1 MTYDFQFTQ
10 SKSKE
15 YLAPPLQDQ
24 EGMLPPKDLSC
35 CCVKNVALSGWAD
48 FFADKGVL
56 ANV

>member
-35 CCVKNVALSGWAD
+35 CCVKNVALSG
-48 FFADKGVL
+48 
-56 ANV
+56 